1 MGARGAAGA
10 TGDGRRRSGGHGRRP
25 HQLDEDS
32 RATPYDRHMLLA
44 VDIGNTNVTL
54 ALVEGGRIV
63 ATRRAGTH
71 RAATADE
78 VETQLT
84 GLLALDLSTLDAI
97 DAIALASVV
106 PSLAIALE
114 AVASRRGIPILVA
127 AAGSVPLAIRVDRPG
142 EVGADRLVNA
152 LAVARLYGT
161 PAVVVDFGTA
171 TTLDCVGADGAYVG
185 GAIAPGLE
193 LGLEALAARTAK
205 LPRIELRA
213 PDRAIGRDTVSAMQ
227 AGTIFGYQ
235 ALASGLLA
243 RVRAELADAAGVA
256 PSAVRTVLT
265 GGLSSAP
272 WAHGVEGV
280 DVIDP
285 DLTLKGLAIL
295 HAEVA
300 GGEPLEGTGR

>member
-1 MGARGAAGA
+1 
-10 TGDGRRRSGGHGRRP
+10 
-25 HQLDEDS
+25 
-32 RATPYDRHMLLA
+32 MLLA
-44 VDIGNTNVTL
+44 VDVGNTNITL
-54 ALVEGGRIV
+54 GIIETGVLSG
-63 ATRRAGTH
+63 TRRAMTH
-71 RAATADE
+71 RAASADE
-78 VETQLT
+78 LEVSLV
-84 GLLALDLSTLDAI
+84 GLLALDGREIDDLDAI
-97 DAIALASVV
+97 AVASVV
-106 PSLAIALE
+106 PSVTVALE
-114 AVASRRGIPILVA
+114 AVAARRGIPILVA
-127 AAGSVPLAIRVDRPG
+127 TAGSVPLAIRVDRPG

-152 LAVARLYGT
+152 LAAARLYGT

-171 TTLDCVGADGAYVG
+171 TTLDCIGTDGAYVG

-205 LPRIELRA
+205 LPRIELRT

-243 RVRAELADAAGVA
+243 RVRAELAEVSGASPAE
-256 PSAVRTVLT
+256 VRAILT
-265 GGLSSAP
+265 GGLSAAP
-272 WAHGVEGV
+272 WARAVEGV

-300 GGEPLEGTGR
+300 GGDPLRGTAR